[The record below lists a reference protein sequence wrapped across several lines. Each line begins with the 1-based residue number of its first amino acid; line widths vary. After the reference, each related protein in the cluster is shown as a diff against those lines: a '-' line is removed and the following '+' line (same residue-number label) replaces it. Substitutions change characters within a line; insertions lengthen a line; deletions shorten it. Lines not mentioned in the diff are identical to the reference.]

1 MTMDLGITGRRAV
14 VTGASQGIGLE
25 TSRRLAVAGADVLMV
40 ARDAARLEAAAAG
53 VGARWHAA
61 DVTTWEPREDAD
73 ILVNNAGTSYAK
85 GFDELTDEDWRTQ
98 YELHVVA
105 PMRLM
110 RALGPGM
117 AERGWGRIVNVA
129 SSAGKRPS
137 MTNPAYSV
145 TKAAQL
151 SLSRVGAELWSAR
164 GVLCNAVAPGATA
177 SPLWMG
183 EGGLAEQT
191 AAARGVSREQALAAQ
206 EAKVPIGRF
215 AEPGEIADVVAFL
228 CSERASAVAG
238 AAWSADGGAVATII

>member
-1 MTMDLGITGRRAV
+1 MDLGIAGRRAV
-14 VTGASQGIGLE
+14 VTGASMGIGLE
-25 TSRRLAVAGADVLMV
+25 VARRLAAAGADVLLV
-40 ARDAARLEAAAAG
+40 ARDEERVRAAAEA
-53 VGARWHAA
+53 VGGRWIATDVTSWTPEEPA
-61 DVTTWEPREDAD
+61 DV
-73 ILVNNAGTSYAK
+73 LVNNAGTSYAK
-85 GFDELTDEDWRTQ
+85 GFDELTEDDWRAQ

-137 MTNPAYSV
+137 LTNPAYSV

-151 SLSRVGAELWSAR
+151 SLSRVGAELWSSQ

-177 SPLWMG
+177 SPLWMAR
-183 EGGLAEQT
+183 GGLADQT
-191 AAARGVSREQALAAQ
+191 AKAKGVSREEALQAQRDRL
-206 EAKVPIGRF
+206 PLGRF
-215 AEPGEIADVVAFL
+215 AEPGEIADVIAFL

-238 AAWSADGGAVATII
+238 AAWSADGGTVPIIL